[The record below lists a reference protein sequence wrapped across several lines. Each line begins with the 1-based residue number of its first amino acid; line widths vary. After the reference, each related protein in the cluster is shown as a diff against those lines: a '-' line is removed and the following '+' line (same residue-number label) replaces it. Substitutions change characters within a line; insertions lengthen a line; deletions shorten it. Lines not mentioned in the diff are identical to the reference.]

1 MPGRSDGVI
10 AVRKIAGKV
19 KNTLPD
25 VLSTIIRKEDGIQ
38 GGKLTRHPIA
48 TAKTMSLLVVYNLD
62 HLGDE
67 AGVKR
72 G

>member
-25 VLSTIIRKEDGIQ
+25 VLSTIIQKENGFQ
-38 GGKLTRHPIA
+38 GGKLTGNLIA
-48 TAKTMSLLVVYNLD
+48 KAKTMFLLVMYKLD
-62 HLGDE
+62 HPRDE